1 MKAGSETRPVK
12 LAFCIWSF
20 LKASLD
26 GAKSVTL
33 LSIPNCWAAPGMR
46 ETVSKGLRQL
56 LLLVLNFVFRMLLTT
71 QCA

>member
-1 MKAGSETRPVK
+1 MKVGSDTRPVK

-33 LSIPNCWAAPGMR
+33 LSIPSCWAAPGMR
-46 ETVSKGLRQL
+46 ETVSKYLRQL
-56 LLLVLNFVFRMLLTT
+56 LLLVFDFVLRILLTT
-71 QCA
+71 QRA

>member
-1 MKAGSETRPVK
+1 MKAGSEARAVK

-33 LSIPNCWAAPGMR
+33 LSMPSCWAAPGMR
-46 ETVSKGLRQL
+46 EMVSKGLRQL
-56 LLLVLNFVFRMLLTT
+56 LLVIKFVLRILLTT
-71 QCA
+71 QRA